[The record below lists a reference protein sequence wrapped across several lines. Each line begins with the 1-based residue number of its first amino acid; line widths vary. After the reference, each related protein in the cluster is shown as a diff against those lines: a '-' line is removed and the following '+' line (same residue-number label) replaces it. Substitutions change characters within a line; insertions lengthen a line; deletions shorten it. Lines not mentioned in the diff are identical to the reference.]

1 MPTVLSAFTILTLI
15 HINNVITHKGLKM
28 KQDLLFKFW
37 FLLSGALI
45 VSLTLWAIF
54 FIEKTEHQIAIFGI
68 VAAII
73 TAITSVI
80 TVTLNSNKTKER
92 ELDLM
97 IVKEKQKVFEHF
109 YNSLFEIFK
118 TVKKGKAQDL
128 SNKAESEM
136 MEFKRGLMNWGS
148 EELIQN
154 YLDYESNLVQSQND
168 KNPLNML
175 KNANKFLK
183 DLRKEMGFKD
193 TDKIN
198 IFSVILTAEARKELN
213 QK

>member
-1 MPTVLSAFTILTLI
+1 METFPPIL
-15 HINNVITHKGLKM
+15 NVITHKDSKM

-37 FLLSGALI
+37 FILSGVVI
-45 VSLTLWAIF
+45 VSLSYWAIF
-54 FIEKTEHQIAIFGI
+54 FVEKTEHQIAIFGI

-80 TVTLNSNKTKER
+80 TVTLNSNKQKER
-92 ELDLM
+92 ELDLI

-109 YNSLFEIFK
+109 YNALFEILK
-118 TVKKGKAQDL
+118 TVKQGKAQG
-128 SNKAESEM
+128 SSKNAEQEM

-148 EELIQN
+148 EELIQK
-154 YLDYESNLVQSQND
+154 YLDYEHNLIQSQSNKD
-168 KNPLNML
+168 HIEMI
-175 KNANKFLK
+175 KNADRFLK

-198 IFSVILTAEARKELN
+198 IYSIIMTAEARDELN
-213 QK
+213 LISK